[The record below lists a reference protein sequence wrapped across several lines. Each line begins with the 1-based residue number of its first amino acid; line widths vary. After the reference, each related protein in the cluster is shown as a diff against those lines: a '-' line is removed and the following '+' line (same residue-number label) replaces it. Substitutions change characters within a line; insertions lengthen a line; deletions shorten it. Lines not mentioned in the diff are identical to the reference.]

1 MVEYSPQLDR
11 QYGAEIVYLLRSWQ
25 DREEKRRYGRIEV
38 VDFDLTGDVDSLIPA
53 EDLSRLT
60 AIPTRAKMLFA
71 LSQIKE
77 NFNPESMDG
86 EFMRLRIR
94 SHIALVNAAEKRQFY
109 PLGEYLEETLGLV
122 EGSEV
127 NFSLVP
133 EEDIVSQR
141 QVVANLFSNLGF
153 DFTRWGWNKF
163 FQELSLDPTQI
174 QNKYL
179 QAERVLVPIMQ
190 EVLGV
195 DIQPQYHVDFVDKK
209 DASWINWTKGDS
221 NGFQLNINTHPN
233 TRMRWFEGVPERLVA
248 HEVLA
253 HMFEGYSWRENIKSG
268 LINPAYGITSVPGP
282 EQWHCEGFGN
292 TVPYFIP
299 EIYDALSLVGKF
311 ATELR
316 LLETWVMRNA
326 QILTDQNNGNIPE
339 YTGYALDILPNL
351 ALENVTR
358 DLETRISNP
367 AERAYKAAYGGSFE
381 HVKYAKRLA
390 SKNPALD
397 KRLEMVQFFLTQPAT
412 PLQIAHKVTELE
424 KEKLLGDKTRGTFR
438 KAIEWLER
446 ARSVV
451 I

>member
-1 MVEYSPQLDR
+1 MIEYSPQLDR
-11 QYGAEIVYLLRSWQ
+11 QYGAEVVYLLRSWQ
-25 DREEKRRYGRIEV
+25 DREDKRKRGRIEI
-38 VDFDLTGDVDSLIPA
+38 VDFDLAGDVDPLIPD
-53 EDLSRLT
+53 EDISRPA
-60 AIPTRAKMLFA
+60 AIPTRARMLFT
-71 LSQIKE
+71 LSQIRE
-77 NFNPESMDG
+77 HFDPESLDG
-86 EFMRLRIR
+86 QFMRSRIK
-94 SHIALVNAAEKRQFY
+94 SHIALVNAAEQRQSY
-109 PLGEYLEETLGLV
+109 SLGEYLEETLGLV

-127 NFSLVP
+127 NFGLVP
-133 EEDIVSQR
+133 EEDINSQR
-141 QVVANLFSNLGF
+141 QIVANFFSDLGF

-174 QNKYL
+174 QEKYL

-195 DIQPQYHVDFVDKK
+195 DIKPEYHVDFVDEK

-221 NGFQLNINTHPN
+221 TGFQLRINTHPN

-253 HMFEGYSWRENIKSG
+253 HMFEGYSWRDNIKKG
-268 LINPAYGITSVPGP
+268 LINPGYGITSVPGP

-299 EIYDALSLVGKF
+299 EIYNALSPVGKF

-326 QILTDQNNGNIPE
+326 QILTDQNIGNIPE
-339 YTGYALDILPNL
+339 YAGYALDLLPNFTE
-351 ALENVTR
+351 ENVTR
-358 DLETRISNP
+358 DLELRISNP
-367 AERAYKAAYGGSFE
+367 SERAYKAAYGGSFE
-381 HVKYAKRLA
+381 HVKYARRLA
-390 SKNPALD
+390 SANPVLD
-397 KRLEMVQFFLTQPAT
+397 KRLELVKFFLTQPAT
-412 PLQIAHKVTELE
+412 PLQIAHKVAELE
-424 KEKLLGDKTRGTFR
+424 KEKLSRDKRGKFWIPR
-438 KAIEWLER
+438 NWLER